1 MVMRLPPTGQAGTET
16 MLVIASG
23 TGEVLI
29 GTTAG
34 QNVVIRTA
42 EIANRVDAATLP
54 ALARST
60 VLVVAIR

>member
-1 MVMRLPPTGQAGTET
+1 MVMRLPPTGRAGTET
-16 MLVIASG
+16 MLVISSG

-42 EIANRVDAATLP
+42 EIANRVDAAALP